1 MTTRIISSAFLVMLI
16 SVPAF
21 TQDVNSQLI
30 EAGRKGETRNIEG
43 LLAAGAAVDAKD
55 EKGVT
60 ALMHA
65 SAEGHTQSV
74 EALLDA
80 GADVNAQA
88 SDGLTALM
96 VVARGNTE
104 IARALLD
111 AGADVNAKAQ
121 HGVTSLIVAVAMGN
135 TQIVRALLDAG
146 ADVNAK
152 ADSGVT
158 ALMLTERNGSIE
170 IAELLK
176 SAGAIVT
183 EPRRPQETLLAN
195 ESSAITTVRDI
206 VAAQITYSATDGESE
221 YARNLLELT
230 ETGLIASEL
239 ATGMQ
244 NGYQFATSG
253 EGETFTVNA
262 DPIIP
267 GETGT
272 RHFFADE
279 SGVIRWSMEGPATIF
294 SPGFGES
301 EPDPE

>member
-1 MTTRIISSAFLVMLI
+1 MTTKIISSAFLMMLI
-16 SVPAF
+16 SVPAL

-30 EAGRKGETRNIEG
+30 EAGKKGETRDIEG
-43 LLAAGAAVDAKD
+43 LLAAGAEVDAKD

-80 GADVNAQA
+80 GAEVDAQA
-88 SDGLTALM
+88 DDGLTALM
-96 VVARGNTE
+96 VVARGKTE

-121 HGVTSLIVAVAMGN
+121 QGVTPLMVAVATGN
-135 TQIVRALLDAG
+135 TEIVRALLDAG
-146 ADVNAK
+146 ADVDAK

-158 ALMLTERNGSIE
+158 ALMLTERNGYIE

-195 ESSAITTVRDI
+195 ELSAITTVREI
-206 VAAQITYSATDGESE
+206 LVAQITYSATDGEGKYAKNLPELSE
-221 YARNLLELT
+221 A
-230 ETGLIASEL
+230 GLIASEL

-253 EGETFTVNA
+253 EGETFMVHA
-262 DPIIP
+262 DPILP
-267 GETGT
+267 AVTGT

-279 SGVIRWSMEGPATIF
+279 SGVIRWSMEGPATVF
-294 SPGFGES
+294 SSRYWES

>member
-1 MTTRIISSAFLVMLI
+1 MTTKIISSAFLMMLI

-30 EAGRKGETRNIEG
+30 EAGKNGGTRNIEG
-43 LLAAGAAVDAKD
+43 LLAAGAEVDAKD

-80 GADVNAQA
+80 GADVSVQA
-88 SDGLTALM
+88 DDGLTALM

-104 IARALLD
+104 IARALLA

-121 HGVTSLIVAVAMGN
+121 HGVTPLMVAVATGN

-146 ADVNAK
+146 ADVDAK

-158 ALMLTERNGSIE
+158 ALILTERNGYIE

-195 ESSAITTVRDI
+195 ESSAINAVRDI
-206 VAAQITYSATDGESE
+206 VVAQITYSATDGEGN
-221 YARNLLELT
+221 YAKNLPELT
-230 ETGLIASEL
+230 DAGLLASEL

-262 DPIIP
+262 DPILP

-279 SGVIRWSMEGPATIF
+279 SGVIRWSMEGPATVF
-294 SPGFGES
+294 SPRYWES
-301 EPDPE
+301 EPEAE